1 MAKTLACNLNVGT
14 VMLTGEKIVKIEK
27 SQHSSKP
34 EATVVLEKDGKY
46 RTAWW
51 GWRTLVSHR

>member
-1 MAKTLACNLNVGT
+1 
-14 VMLTGEKIVKIEK
+14 MLTGEKIVKIEK